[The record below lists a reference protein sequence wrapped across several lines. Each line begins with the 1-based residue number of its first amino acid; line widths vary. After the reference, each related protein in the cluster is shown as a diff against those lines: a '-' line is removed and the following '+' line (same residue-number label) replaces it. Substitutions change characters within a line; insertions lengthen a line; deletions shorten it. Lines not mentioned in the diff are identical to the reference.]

1 LFLLCFFVVFYRVQI
16 AQLCPA
22 NEAAFTGTDPWACK
36 TAPRKLVIYQRDRS
50 RKLSNMDEALR
61 LLGERF
67 PAPEWSIQVRLAV
80 AVGGRVPWLSVLAVD
95 ERV

>member
-1 LFLLCFFVVFYRVQI
+1 VQI

-22 NEAAFTGTDPWACK
+22 NEAAFTGTDPNPWACK

-67 PAPEWSIQVRLAV
+67 PAPEWTIQVRLA
-80 AVGGRVPWLSVLAVD
+80 GGEGGGAAAYRGCRCLPCDWTMSTD
-95 ERV
+95 

>member
-1 LFLLCFFVVFYRVQI
+1 
-16 AQLCPA
+16 
-22 NEAAFTGTDPWACK
+22 
-36 TAPRKLVIYQRDRS
+36 VIYQRDRS